1 MFVSFRSICWWIVK
15 EPGCR
20 RLNVNHYATK
30 KTVAQSMLDVA
41 LLMANSSQLKAVIF
55 VGPHYQFYYPV
66 IVLLSMS
73 IMLQVM
79 VGLLLIFIVKYDLNN
94 IRKQSKLNMMNN
106 IVTVLVFFTVIIN
119 IFTTALGFEGLA
131 VRSPEMLIP
140 ETQFSLPPTDFN
152 MTDIH

>member
-1 MFVSFRSICWWIVK
+1 MGLHMRTIRPVNENKTITTSCYLLLSKVYEIADVIRHLFDFER
-15 EPGCR
+15 PGTSLFLRHNLSSVHSQAPTAPSGKSCR

-55 VGPHYQFYYPV
+55 VGPHYQFYYPL

-79 VGLLLIFIVKYDLNN
+79 VGLLLIFIGK
-94 IRKQSKLNMMNN
+94 
-106 IVTVLVFFTVIIN
+106 
-119 IFTTALGFEGLA
+119 
-131 VRSPEMLIP
+131 
-140 ETQFSLPPTDFN
+140 
-152 MTDIH
+152 